1 MDNVINEHKGAKNRK
16 ISGPFCTLWE
26 MSRRLSFCVF
36 LFIGGLY
43 HSQLH
48 TELIQFIAAG
58 RTDPLISDHHVYIAD
73 GANNGQR
80 IGVEFMA
87 AGHQNGFSGIFYHDT
102 GHRGTWLIVS

>member
-1 MDNVINEHKGAKNRK
+1 MKDRRRTRKTGGQKPPVFLLMDNVIYEHKGAKNRK
-16 ISGPFCTLWE
+16 ISGPFCALWE

-58 RTDPLISDHHVYIAD
+58 RTDPLISDHHSLP
-73 GANNGQR
+73 
-80 IGVEFMA
+80 MA
-87 AGHQNGFSGIFYHDT
+87 
-102 GHRGTWLIVS
+102 VSRR